1 MGGNGRPQ
9 RPVGRQVNLWMTG
22 GALACASA
30 GVLAYG
36 ARGRSATLFAPSVY
50 RGSGDRR
57 SVALTFDDGP
67 SPSTLPMLDI
77 LDKHRAK
84 ATFFQCGGNVRRNP
98 AIAREVAAAGHEIGN
113 HGDTHALLSLK
124 STAFIES
131 ELRGAQNAIAD
142 ATGTLP
148 KLFRAPYGVRWF
160 GLREVQQ
167 RLGLLG
173 VMWTVI
179 GLDWKLGVADMS
191 DRILKG
197 ACNGAIICLHDGR
210 EMAAAPDVSNT
221 IEAVRYL
228 VPELLDRGY
237 QFETVTEILCP
248 NSSST
253 A

>member
-1 MGGNGRPQ
+1 
-9 RPVGRQVNLWMTG
+9 MTG

-36 ARGRSATLFAPSVY
+36 ARSRGSSLFAPSVY
-50 RGSGDRR
+50 RGTRDRR

-67 SPSTLPMLDI
+67 SPATVRMLDI

-84 ATFFQCGGNVRRNP
+84 ATFFECGANVRRHP

-113 HGDTHALLSLK
+113 HSDTHALLSLR

-131 ELRGAQNAIAD
+131 ELRSAQDAIAE
-142 ATGTLP
+142 AAGAAPT
-148 KLFRAPYGVRWF
+148 LFRAPYGVRWF

-179 GLDWKLGVADMS
+179 GLDWKLGVAEMS
-191 DRILKG
+191 DRIVK
-197 ACNGAIICLHDGR
+197 AAANGAIICLHDGR

-228 VPELLDRGY
+228 VPELLNRGY

-248 NSSST
+248 NSSSI